1 MREFTSSNLLSVII
15 MVKNIVTKPK
25 YRYNNVAFSTPINK
39 AIRFTYSALSK
50 LINPNIEPTIRNN
63 LAKILEKGLNKP

>member
-1 MREFTSSNLLSVII
+1 
-15 MVKNIVTKPK
+15 MVKNIVINPK
-25 YRYNNVAFSTPINK
+25 YKYNNVAFSTPINK